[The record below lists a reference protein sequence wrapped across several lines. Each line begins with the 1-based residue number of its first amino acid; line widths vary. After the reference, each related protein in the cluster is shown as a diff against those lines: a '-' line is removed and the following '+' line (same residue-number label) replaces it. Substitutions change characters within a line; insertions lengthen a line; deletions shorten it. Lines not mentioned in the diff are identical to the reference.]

1 MKKLLA
7 LVCVLSLFLG
17 IFAGCKSREDDAVKV
32 LYQQFIAGEITAFD
46 KDGAEKTFLDYLEW
60 DLEKQDYRYTFLDMT
75 GDGIVELCIQQTPYK
90 YFFTVKDNEI
100 YHWHTEEGL
109 YVNLLNNGA
118 LMYERHGGAPTHIN
132 YEYYELDQNAEVKF
146 NVTFSCWDGQSIEEG
161 KVYPDEYFFN
171 EEKVTKDEYRAKT
184 KKYLEIGS
192 DKLVWYDM
200 DGNKQ
205 KLTPIKTEELSNEEL
220 AKIVA
225 KSLGVPDRD
234 NITYSVGEKYYWD
247 AGATYYKNVEFNEND
262 RLVAFANVDPYDGTL
277 LRNIAKY
284 PIETLSEKL
293 TREIDGAYDEEMKS
307 PEDSSTAGM
316 CAISEK
322 YTKKW
327 QAVADEYYNKLM
339 QCDIKKTNETSYYTT
354 QEFHTFIKNM
364 KTSWEKDH
372 AIQCENYK
380 KTLYAIYGGTIVNT
394 LYADYVY
401 NEQMEWALKL
411 VGIYEQL

>member
-7 LVCVLSLFLG
+7 LVCVLSLFSG
-17 IFAGCKSREDDAVKV
+17 IFAGCKSREDDAVKA
-32 LYQQFIAGEITAFD
+32 LYKQFIAGEVASKD
-46 KDGAEKTFLDYLEW
+46 KDGNQKSFLDYWET
-60 DLEKQDYRYTFLDMT
+60 DLEYLDYRYTFIDMT
-75 GDGIVELCIQQTPYK
+75 DDGVAELCVQQIPYMH
-90 YFFTVKDNEI
+90 FFTISKGEI
-100 YHWHTEEGL
+100 RHWYTEDSM
-109 YVNLLNNGA
+109 YSNLLNNGA
-118 LMYERHGGAPTHIN
+118 FLFERHGAAPTHIN
-132 YEYYELDQNAEVKF
+132 YEYYELDKNAQEKF
-146 NVTFSCWDGQSIEEG
+146 QIEFSWWDGKTVEEG
-161 KVYPDEYFFN
+161 KVYPDTYFIGEEEVSEEEY
-171 EEKVTKDEYRAKT
+171 KSKT
-184 KKYLEIGS
+184 KKYLEIGN
-192 DKLVWYDM
+192 DKIVWYGMEGKKENHSVLD
-200 DGNKQ
+200 
-205 KLTPIKTEELSNEEL
+205 EES
-220 AKIVA
+220 
-225 KSLGVPDRD
+225 DT
-234 NITYSVGEKYYWD
+234 NITQTES
-247 AGATYYKNVEFNEND
+247 
-262 RLVAFANVDPYDGTL
+262 
-277 LRNIAKY
+277 
-284 PIETLSEKL
+284 LSEKL
-293 TREIDGAYDEEMKS
+293 IREIDGAYDEEMKS